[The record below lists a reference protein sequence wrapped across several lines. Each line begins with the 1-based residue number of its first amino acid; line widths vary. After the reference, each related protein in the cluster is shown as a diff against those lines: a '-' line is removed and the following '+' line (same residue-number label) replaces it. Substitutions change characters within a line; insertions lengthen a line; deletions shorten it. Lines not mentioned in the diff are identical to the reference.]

1 MISNLPCNSTIL
13 QLNTIEALVCGNGL
27 YLNVDTDTTC
37 TPCPIGTWKST
48 TGNDLT
54 DCKCNKGWHGADGS
68 ACSECEA
75 GKYKENTGSAS
86 CSACPDSSTSPAESD
101 DNTDCKCNVGY
112 PGPAGGLCE
121 TCPVNKETN
130 TDNTAC
136 YCKANYGGNL
146 CTVCGIRQI
155 KITAGDDSCTDC
167 RDSSVQNLVKRVF
180 VKLDTKPTGK
190 CATNVL
196 KGSFKTLSRA
206 RRNPS
211 MRMIKVT
218 VHEKRRVH
226 EEQPA
231 PASSPS
237 RKS

>member
-101 DNTDCKCNVGY
+101 DLTDCKCNKGWH
-112 PGPAGGLCE
+112 GADGNACSECE
-121 TCPVNKETN
+121 TGKYKENTGSASCSACP
-130 TDNTAC
+130 DFQHLLL
-136 YCKANYGGNL
+136 KA
-146 CTVCGIRQI
+146 
-155 KITAGDDSCTDC
+155 
-167 RDSSVQNLVKRVF
+167 
-180 VKLDTKPTGK
+180 
-190 CATNVL
+190 
-196 KGSFKTLSRA
+196 
-206 RRNPS
+206 
-211 MRMIKVT
+211 MI
-218 VHEKRRVH
+218 
-226 EEQPA
+226 
-231 PASSPS
+231 
-237 RKS
+237 